1 MELPSDITKVDR
13 VLLEYRMGAWNKGP
27 GEWDNTT
34 MLFVEDKASGER
46 YEIARAITPYGGGFG
61 KYWNKTFWIDVTEYL
76 PMLSGSTTFYL
87 YYGGWDA
94 NDNRAHTATIT
105 LHYYNGTPKRNVV
118 FTHEL
123 YDSSKDG
130 NSGYRGWAYGVAG
143 HDIEDVTRLGERIV
157 EVPAEVKWSFYIGA
171 IAMIICVLYTSIKV
185 KEFTPEEYAK
195 MNNIRPEDKTEK
207 TNFVALL
214 KRAPAAF
221 WQIGL
226 VQFFCWFA
234 FMMMWT
240 YTNGAIAENVWGATD
255 KSMPGFQEAG
265 NWVGVLFA
273 VQSVASVLWA
283 LVLPRFR
290 NTKSAYSTSLVLAG
304 IGFISTLFIRDQYVL
319 CLSFALVGC
328 GWAAMLAMPFAM
340 LTNSLS
346 GKSMG
351 AYLGLFNCTI
361 CLPQIIASLVG
372 GVLLSA
378 CGGER
383 IYMLLIAGISLLI
396 AAVAVY
402 GISVKRNAE

>member
-1 MELPSDITKVDR
+1 MKQRTIFALLALFAVACNTPDNGGGTTEKELPNETMQLEREPFYYENPESRTPAYTVASEAHRLSFFGWGESTDYAFTMELPSDVTKVDR

-157 EVPAEVKWSFYIGA
+157 EVPANVKTLEMRVAITGHGHDQGTFVERVGYKTLNAAEFDDNYYEVVVNG
-171 IAMIICVLYTSIKV
+171 T
-185 KEFTPEEYAK
+185 
-195 MNNIRPEDKTEK
+195 
-207 TNFVALL
+207 
-214 KRAPAAF
+214 PAAKKGHIF
-221 WQIGL
+221 YENSDTYKQAGTYLYDRANWGPGL
-226 VQFFCWFA
+226 PINVQYWKIKRLE
-234 FMMMWT
+234 
-240 YTNGAIAENVWGATD
+240 NGFGTLSLDLNLEEFV
-255 KSMPGFQEAG
+255 
-265 NWVGVLFA
+265 
-273 VQSVASVLWA
+273 
-283 LVLPRFR
+283 
-290 NTKSAYSTSLVLAG
+290 SAMDA
-304 IGFISTLFIRDQYVL
+304 
-319 CLSFALVGC
+319 
-328 GWAAMLAMPFAM
+328 P
-340 LTNSLS
+340 
-346 GKSMG
+346 
-351 AYLGLFNCTI
+351 
-361 CLPQIIASLVG
+361 
-372 GVLLSA
+372 
-378 CGGER
+378 
-383 IYMLLIAGISLLI
+383 
-396 AAVAVY
+396 
-402 GISVKRNAE
+402 NAEGVAQYIIQVNLFGYDK